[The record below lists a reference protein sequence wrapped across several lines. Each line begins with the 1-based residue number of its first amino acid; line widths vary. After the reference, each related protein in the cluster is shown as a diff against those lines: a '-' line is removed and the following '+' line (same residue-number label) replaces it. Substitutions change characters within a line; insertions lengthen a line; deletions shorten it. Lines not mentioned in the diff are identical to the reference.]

1 VSGLGVA
8 IVFAVFVALAVLV
21 PIFGADSRPGP
32 QDPPEV
38 WFRHSS

>member
-21 PIFGADSRPGP
+21 PMFGADSRPGP